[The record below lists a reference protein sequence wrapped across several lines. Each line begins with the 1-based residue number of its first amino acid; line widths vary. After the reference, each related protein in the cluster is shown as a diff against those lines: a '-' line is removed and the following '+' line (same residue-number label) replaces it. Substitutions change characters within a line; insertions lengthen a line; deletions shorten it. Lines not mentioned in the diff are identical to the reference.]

1 MPSPDRSKPWP
12 EKGEGRATA
21 DAADETTGA
30 ARPRQP
36 AEPDAQ
42 YFDPSEPW
50 DPQSAEALTRLHEA
64 EDGGLWQ
71 RQKDARNQHRAPL
84 HTDRPAQGASWESNL
99 LEPRLTGLM
108 QRLQDTLEAL
118 DPDKALAPLGQRLDS
133 IEQRLADALSGVA
146 QRSDVE
152 GLRLIEAQVTEL
164 AAHVEQTRHRFDRL
178 DAMDERMRE
187 LARKFDEEGLQRL
200 DTLERTLQSYVSEWR
215 HSSERTSTTL
225 GALDE
230 TLNRIG
236 SSIDAVE
243 AHTPAPDMSLAPF
256 EMDQAAN
263 PRIGPDPLSQVYAD
277 GARTLASHTYTSLDA
292 ADYTPGA
299 PLQATRPATAP
310 EGVDGL
316 LERQAAA
323 SSAPPLVAQGPDPDR
338 GPALG
343 EAADLPVGDPAT
355 AQEPDA
361 ATASELPPPA
371 FRASAMRAKL
381 RQIQLTDGESADAP
395 RPAASLAASSAT
407 SDPAGARSRGARPSL
422 LLAAGITLFAAA
434 GYLLVEVFMT
444 PHPQAPRQGQHP
456 IETDGGKRAE
466 RPDIPEA
473 PAVPKQAGRID
484 AFGAALATVF
494 REAPPTATPALH
506 KAASPQSD
514 DSLPSLVTPP
524 ALGIGPA
531 SLRQAAVNGDP
542 IAQYEVGTRYA
553 AGLGVA
559 ADLAQAAQWF
569 SRAAARGLAAA
580 QFRLA
585 AMYERGQGTA
595 ADVEKARIWYQRAAE
610 QGHVKAMH
618 NLAVLSVNGGRTDYS
633 GAAKWFAEAAERG
646 LADSQFNLAVL
657 HQNGM
662 GVAKDLKLAYRW
674 LSLAA
679 RGGDREAALRVA
691 HVRSQLTAADVQAA
705 DAVVAAWRVRAPDPA
720 ANDTAAAS
728 LGDR

>member
-12 EKGEGRATA
+12 APGEGRATPE
-21 DAADETTGA
+21 AADEATGA
-30 ARPRQP
+30 AYPQQP

-42 YFDPSEPW
+42 YFDPIEPW
-50 DPQSAEALTRLHEA
+50 DAQSAEVLTRLHES
-64 EDGGLWQ
+64 EEGGLWK
-71 RQKDARNQHRAPL
+71 RQQDVRHQQRAPL
-84 HTDRPAQGASWESNL
+84 HADHPVQGANWESAL

-133 IEQRLADALSGVA
+133 IEQRLADALAGVA

-164 AAHVEQTRHRFDRL
+164 AAHVEQTRLRFDRL
-178 DAMDERMRE
+178 DAMDERMGE

-200 DTLERTLQSYVSEWR
+200 ETLERTLQSYVSEWR
-215 HSSERTSTTL
+215 HSNERTSTTL

-230 TLNRIG
+230 TLTRIG
-236 SSIDAVE
+236 SSIDSVE

-263 PRIGPDPLSQVYAD
+263 PRIGADPLSQVYAD
-277 GARTLASHTYTSLDA
+277 GAQALALHTYASLDA

-299 PLQATRPATAP
+299 PLRASRPATEP
-310 EGVDGL
+310 EAMDGL
-316 LERQAAA
+316 LERQAPD
-323 SSAPPLVAQGPDPDR
+323 SSAPSPVEPDLDTQPTIDDAA
-338 GPALG
+338 ALPIDL
-343 EAADLPVGDPAT
+343 AASGSTSQV
-355 AQEPDA
+355 PDA
-361 ATASELPPPA
+361 ADASDLAPPT

-381 RQIQLTDGESADAP
+381 RQIQLADAERANAA
-395 RPAASLAASSAT
+395 RPPSLAISAIG
-407 SDPAGARSRGARPSL
+407 DPPKARNGARPSL

-434 GYLLVEVFMT
+434 GYLLVDVFMT
-444 PHPQAPRQGQHP
+444 PHPQAPEQGQRP
-456 IETDGGKRAE
+456 VELDSGKRAE
-466 RPDIPEA
+466 RPEIPET
-473 PAVPKQAGRID
+473 PTVPKQAGRID

-494 REAPPTATPALH
+494 RDAPPSATPALH
-506 KAASPQSD
+506 KEASPESD

-553 AGLGVA
+553 AGLGVGQ
-559 ADLAQAAQWF
+559 DLGQATQWF
-569 SRAAARGLAAA
+569 ARAAARGLAAA

-585 AMYERGQGTA
+585 AMYERGHGTV
-595 ADVEKARIWYQRAAE
+595 ADVEKARTWYLRAAQ

-618 NLAVLSVNGGRTDYS
+618 NLAVLSVNGGRTDYA
-633 GAAKWFAEAAERG
+633 GAAKWFAEAAARG

-657 HQNGM
+657 HQNGR
-662 GVAKDLKLAYRW
+662 GVARDPKLAYQW

-679 RGGDREAALRVA
+679 RGGDREAASRVA
-691 HVRSQLTAADVQAA
+691 HVKSQLTAAEVQAA
-705 DAVVAAWRVRAPDPA
+705 DAVIAAWRVRAPDPA
-720 ANDTAAAS
+720 ANDAAAAS
-728 LGDR
+728 LGER

>member
-12 EKGEGRATA
+12 EAGEGRATA
-21 DAADETTGA
+21 EAADEATGA
-30 ARPRQP
+30 AYPHQN

-50 DPQSAEALTRLHEA
+50 DPQSAEALTRLHES
-64 EDGGLWQ
+64 EEGGLWKH
-71 RQKDARNQHRAPL
+71 QKGASYQQRAPL
-84 HTDRPAQGASWESNL
+84 HADRPAQGASWENAL

-118 DPDKALAPLGQRLDS
+118 DPDKALEPLGRRLDA
-133 IEQRLADALSGVA
+133 IEQRLADALGGVA
-146 QRSDVE
+146 QRSDVD

-164 AAHVEQTRHRFDRL
+164 AAHVEQTRLHFDRF

-200 DTLERTLQSYVSEWR
+200 DALERTLQSYVSEWR
-215 HSSERTSTTL
+215 HSNERTSTTL
-225 GALDE
+225 GTLDE

-243 AHTPAPDMSLAPF
+243 AHTPALDMSLAPF
-256 EMDQAAN
+256 EMDQAAS
-263 PRIGPDPLSQVYAD
+263 PRIGADPLSQVYAD
-277 GARTLASHTYTSLDA
+277 GARTLASHTYASLDA

-299 PLQATRPATAP
+299 PLQSSRPATAP
-310 EGVDGL
+310 ERMDGL
-316 LERQAAA
+316 QERQAADKPA
-323 SSAPPLVAQGPDPDR
+323 TPLAEREQKPDQGPAIRD
-338 GPALG
+338 
-343 EAADLPVGDPAT
+343 AAVLPVST
-355 AQEPDA
+355 APSQVPDA
-361 ATASELPPPA
+361 ATASELAPPA

-381 RQIQLTDGESADAP
+381 RQIQLADAESADAAKP
-395 RPAASLAASSAT
+395 PSPALPSEV
-407 SDPAGARSRGARPSL
+407 SDPPRARSRGARPSL

-434 GYLLVEVFMT
+434 GYLLVDVFMT

-456 IETDGGKRAE
+456 VETDGGKRAE
-466 RPDIPEA
+466 QPEIPEV
-473 PAVPKQAGRID
+473 PALPKQAGRID

-494 REAPPTATPALH
+494 REAPPSATPALH
-506 KAASPQSD
+506 KEASPQPD
-514 DSLPSLVTPP
+514 DTLPSLVTAP

-531 SLRQAAVNGDP
+531 SLRQAALNGDP

-559 ADLAQAAQWF
+559 QDLAQAAQWF

-595 ADVEKARIWYQRAAE
+595 ADVEKARIWYLRAAE
-610 QGHVKAMH
+610 QSHVKAMH
-618 NLAVLSVNGGRTDYS
+618 NLAVLSVNGGRTDYA
-633 GAAKWFAEAAERG
+633 GAAKWFAEAAARG
-646 LADSQFNLAVL
+646 LTDSQFNLAVL
-657 HQNGM
+657 HQNGL
-662 GVAKDLKLAYRW
+662 GVAKDLKLAYQW

-679 RGGDREAALRVA
+679 RGGDREAASRIA
-691 HVRSQLTAADVQAA
+691 HVRSQLTAAQVQAT
-705 DAVVAAWRVRAPDPA
+705 DAVIAAWRVRTPDPA
-720 ANDTAAAS
+720 ANDTGAAS

>member
-12 EKGEGRATA
+12 APGEGRATA
-21 DAADETTGA
+21 EAADEATGA
-30 ARPRQP
+30 AYPQQP

-50 DPQSAEALTRLHEA
+50 DAQSAEALTRLHES
-64 EDGGLWQ
+64 EDGGLWK
-71 RQKDARNQHRAPL
+71 RQDARHQQRAPL
-84 HTDRPAQGASWESNL
+84 HTDPPAAQAAGWENTL
-99 LEPRLTGLM
+99 LQPRITGLM
-108 QRLQDTLEAL
+108 QRLQDTLDAL

-164 AAHVEQTRHRFDRL
+164 AAHVEQTGLRFDRL
-178 DAMDERMRE
+178 DAMDERMGE
-187 LARKFDEEGLQRL
+187 FARKFDEEGLQRL

-215 HSSERTSTTL
+215 HSNERTSTTL

-230 TLNRIG
+230 TLTRIG
-236 SSIDAVE
+236 SSIDSVE

-277 GARTLASHTYTSLDA
+277 GARALAPHTYASLDA

-299 PLQATRPATAP
+299 PLHASRPAA
-310 EGVDGL
+310 EIEAMDGP
-316 LERQAAA
+316 LERQAPD
-323 SSAPPLVAQGPDPDR
+323 SSAPPLFEREPDPDTQ
-338 GPALG
+338 PAISDAAALPISDVATSQVPD
-343 EAADLPVGDPAT
+343 EAAASDLA
-355 AQEPDA
+355 
-361 ATASELPPPA
+361 PPA

-381 RQIQLTDGESADAP
+381 RQIQLADAERAEGA
-395 RPAASLAASSAT
+395 RPPSLAISSAV
-407 SDPAGARSRGARPSL
+407 SAPPKARNGARPSL

-434 GYLLVEVFMT
+434 GYLLVDVFMT
-444 PHPQAPRQGQHP
+444 PHPQAPEQGQRP
-456 IETDGGKRAE
+456 VELDSGKRAE
-466 RPDIPEA
+466 RPEA
-473 PAVPKQAGRID
+473 PETPSVPQQARRID

-494 REAPPTATPALH
+494 REAPPSATPALH
-506 KAASPQSD
+506 KEASPQSD
-514 DSLPSLVTPP
+514 DSLQSLVTPP
-524 ALGIGPA
+524 ALGVGPA

-559 ADLAQAAQWF
+559 QDLGQATQWF
-569 SRAAARGLAAA
+569 ARAAARGLAAA

-585 AMYERGQGTA
+585 AMYERGHGTV
-595 ADVEKARIWYQRAAE
+595 ADVEKARTWYLRAAQ

-618 NLAVLSVNGGRTDYS
+618 NLAVLSVSGGRSDYA
-633 GAAKWFAEAAERG
+633 GAAKWFAEAAARG
-646 LADSQFNLAVL
+646 LTDSQFNLAVL
-657 HQNGM
+657 HQNGR
-662 GVAKDLKLAYRW
+662 GIARDPRLAYQW

-679 RGGDREAALRVA
+679 RGGDREAASRVA
-691 HVRSQLTAADVQAA
+691 HVKSQLTAAEVQAA
-705 DAVVAAWRVRAPDPA
+705 DAAIAAWRVRAPDPA
-720 ANDTAAAS
+720 ANDAAAAS
-728 LGDR
+728 LGEQ

>member
-12 EKGEGRATA
+12 EAGEGRATA
-21 DAADETTGA
+21 KAADEATGA
-30 ARPRQP
+30 ARPHHA

-50 DPQSAEALTRLHEA
+50 DPQSAEALTRLHES
-64 EDGGLWQ
+64 EEGGLWKHQKGAPNQ
-71 RQKDARNQHRAPL
+71 RRASL
-84 HTDRPAQGASWESNL
+84 HADRPAQGASWENAL

-118 DPDKALAPLGQRLDS
+118 DPDKALAPLGQRLDI

-230 TLNRIG
+230 TLTRIG

-256 EMDQAAN
+256 EMDQTAS
-263 PRIGPDPLSQVYAD
+263 PRIGADPLSQVYAD
-277 GARTLASHTYTSLDA
+277 GARALASHTYTSLDA

-299 PLQATRPATAP
+299 PLQSSRPATAP
-310 EGVDGL
+310 VGADGL
-316 LERQAAA
+316 MERQAAD
-323 SSAPPLVAQGPDPDR
+323 SSAPPLVEREPDPDTQSASR
-338 GPALG
+338 DVAPLPISE
-343 EAADLPVGDPAT
+343 EATLQP
-355 AQEPDA
+355 PDA
-361 ATASELPPPA
+361 EMASDLPPPA

-381 RQIQLTDGESADAP
+381 RQIQLADAERADAA
-395 RPAASLAASSAT
+395 RPPSLAIASAL
-407 SDPAGARSRGARPSL
+407 SDPPKARSRGARPSL

-434 GYLLVEVFMT
+434 GYLLVDVFMT

-456 IETDGGKRAE
+456 VETDGGKRAE
-466 RPDIPEA
+466 QPEILEV

-494 REAPPTATPALH
+494 REAPPSATPALH
-506 KAASPQSD
+506 KEASPQSD

-559 ADLAQAAQWF
+559 ADLTQAAQWF

-595 ADVEKARIWYQRAAE
+595 ADVEKARIWYRRAAE

-618 NLAVLSVNGGRTDYS
+618 NLAVLSVNGGRTDYA
-633 GAAKWFAEAAERG
+633 GAAKWFAEAAARG
-646 LADSQFNLAVL
+646 LTDSQFNLAVL

-679 RGGDREAALRVA
+679 RGGDREAASRIA
-691 HVRSQLTAADVQAA
+691 HVGSQLTAADVQAA
-705 DAVVAAWRVRAPDPA
+705 DAAVAAWRVRAPDPA
-720 ANDTAAAS
+720 ANDAAAAS